1 MINEQVIPLF
11 SKPMFKT
18 AIEIKLD
25 ITPINW
31 IENYT
36 NFISDNQQVLNLPEF
51 AELRTAIEEKLYT
64 YFYGIVNASQDCEI
78 YITESW
84 FNKTEKG
91 QSHHRHW
98 HPNSVLSGIVALST
112 DPTSGATV
120 FITSAFDTIEY
131 DINEPNL
138 YNSKRWGINLAS
150 GDMLIFPSSVEHLV
164 EQYNGDTPRI
174 TLSFNTFV
182 KGVVNRN
189 PLTQLKI

>member
-1 MINEQVIPLF
+1 
-11 SKPMFKT
+11 MFKT

>member
-1 MINEQVIPLF
+1 MINEQLIPLF

-18 AIEIKLD
+18 AIDIKLD

-36 NFISDNQQVLNLPEF
+36 NFISDSQQVLDLPEF
-51 AELRTAIEEKLYT
+51 ADLRSAVEEKLKT
-64 YFYGIVNASQDCEI
+64 YFYGVMNAAPECEI

-112 DPTSGATV
+112 DSNSGATV
-120 FITSAFDTIEY
+120 FITSSFDTIEY

-138 YNSKRWGINLAS
+138 YNSKRWGINLAP

-164 EQYNGDTPRI
+164 EQYNGDNPRI

-182 KGVVNRN
+182 KGIVNRN
-189 PLTQLKI
+189 PLTRLKI